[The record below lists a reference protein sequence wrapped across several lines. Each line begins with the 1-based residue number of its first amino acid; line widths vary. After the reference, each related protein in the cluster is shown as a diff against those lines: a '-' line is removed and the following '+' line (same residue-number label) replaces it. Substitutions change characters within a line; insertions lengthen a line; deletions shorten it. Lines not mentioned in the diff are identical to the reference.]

1 MRENLTIT
9 LTAASPP
16 SLLQV
21 LLIKGVYKEFVSVAR
36 EGFGARMDGAFPLLF
51 DITELYL

>member
-9 LTAASPP
+9 LTTASPP

-21 LLIKGVYKEFVSVAR
+21 LLIKGVYKEFVSVAH